1 MDRKQLEDYIERLKE
16 YEEILSS
23 EDGVDQNFINEL
35 NNVFKKLSND
45 VAQTQ
50 YQAPQTYSL
59 NQEQILVKVKKLH
72 ENAVIPSYSKP
83 GDAGMDLT
91 ITSILSETKTHV
103 TYGFGVAMEIPFG
116 YVGLIFPRSSIRNY
130 DLALTN
136 CVGVIDSGY
145 RGEIQGTF
153 KKNNWLKQDAS
164 EKYNVG
170 DRGAQIIILPY
181 PQVFMVESDELSDTE
196 RGTGGFGST
205 GLWYLST

>member
-1 MDRKQLEDYIERLKE
+1 MDKKKLEEYIERLKD

-23 EDGVDQNFINEL
+23 GDGIDQTFINEL
-35 NNVFKKLSND
+35 NNVFKKLSDD
-45 VAQTQ
+45 VTQTQ
-50 YQAPQTYSL
+50 YPSPNLESFNPQQL
-59 NQEQILVKVKKLH
+59 IVKVKKLH

-91 ITSILSETKTHV
+91 ITSQISNTTFDV
-103 TYGFGVAMEIPFG
+103 SYGFGIAMEIPNG
-116 YVGLIFPRSSIRNY
+116 YVGLVFPRSSVRNQ
-130 DLALTN
+130 DLLLTN

-145 RGEIQGTF
+145 RGELQATF
-153 KKNNWLKQDAS
+153 KKTNGLDS
-164 EKYNVG
+164 TKYNVG

-205 GLWYLST
+205 GL